1 MKKQDET
8 CSLAPSTPSTHLSYT
23 TLSSLQALLFSNVP
37 KPSPSVTRVPDN
49 TQTPAQL
56 PSRHFHGLSITF
68 TGGKAAC
75 FTTRL
80 LITRALVSVIFRC
93 SLVCNQSSRKCYCV
107 GGPHFLRIKHPQMF
121 TALTLCAPRL
131 LPSLSSPT
139 GLCPG

>member
-1 MKKQDET
+1 MRP
-8 CSLAPSTPSTHLSYT
+8 APLLLQLPPP
-23 TLSSLQALLFSNVP
+23 TLPCLHFKHWFFSNVP
-37 KPSPSVTRVPDN
+37 KPSSSVTRVPDN

-56 PSRHFHGLSITF
+56 PSRHFHGLSIMF

-75 FTTRL
+75 FTIRRL
-80 LITRALVSVIFRC
+80 LITRTLVSVIFRC

>member
-8 CSLAPSTPSTHLSYT
+8 CSLAPSTPSTPTSYP
-23 TLSSLQALLFSNVP
+23 TLSSFQALLFSNVP

-49 TQTPAQL
+49 TQTSAQL
-56 PSRHFHGLSITF
+56 PSHHFHDLSMMF

-75 FTTRL
+75 FTIRL
-80 LITRALVSVIFRC
+80 HITRALVSVIFRC
-93 SLVCNQSSRKCYCV
+93 SLVCNQSSRKCYWL
-107 GGPHFLRIKHPQMF
+107 GGPHFLRFKHPQML